1 MHFFHYSDTCYLGSN
16 GSTKFLE
23 STIVFDSFLEGRST
37 MVLEYYDEMVV
48 QVLILFQ
55 VSEMVGYRNKL
66 EMLYYMIFLVGF
78 HEAAN

>member
-1 MHFFHYSDTCYLGSN
+1 
-16 GSTKFLE
+16 
-23 STIVFDSFLEGRST
+23 